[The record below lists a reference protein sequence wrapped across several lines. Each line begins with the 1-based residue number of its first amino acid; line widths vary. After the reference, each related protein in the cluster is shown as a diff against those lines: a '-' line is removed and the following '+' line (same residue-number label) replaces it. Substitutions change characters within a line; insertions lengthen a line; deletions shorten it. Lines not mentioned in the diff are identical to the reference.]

1 VTKRA
6 EEAVWAVESSPR
18 VPRGEL
24 SGRFAARRKETKKE
38 HRSFGTIIET
48 RGRFKVRYTGPD
60 RKLHRAGITFTTRER
75 AQGWLFE
82 ERKLIELHEWTPPS
96 LRRAQVHKDELT
108 LDEFARDW
116 IAKRLVRGRPLKDR
130 TREHYLDIHERWFT
144 ALHDL
149 QLASITQADIDRW
162 YHALPAAPT
171 MRIHAYSLLKAI
183 YRTAVTRKLVEES
196 PVAVEGATARATPK
210 DVTLLT
216 VAQVQALSDAVPPRH
231 RLLILLAAWCGLRF
245 GELTALRRRDI
256 DLAEGTITVEQ
267 AAVTVSGQRL
277 ITTPKSAAGY
287 RTIYLPPHLTEDV
300 RQHLAIFTPTGA
312 DALVFPGNEGQP
324 LTPGQVHGHSPRFD
338 KGTGKKKHP
347 GNGFYKARHEIGRP
361 DFRFHDLRHF
371 AATMAAISGAT
382 TKELMQFA
390 GHSDIHVAMRY
401 QEAVTDRQRDLAH
414 RMAAL
419 AGVPAE
425 GPHRDPSD
433 QSRSWVGPSSRSSGD

>member
-1 VTKRA
+1 MTKRA

-18 VPRGEL
+18 VPHGEL

-60 RKLHRAGITFTTRER
+60 RKIHRAGITFTTRER
-75 AQGWLFE
+75 AQGWLSE

-144 ALHDL
+144 PLHEL

-277 ITTPKSAAGY
+277 ITTPKSAAGH

-338 KGTGKKKHP
+338 TRTGKKTHP
-347 GNGFYKARHEIGRP
+347 GNGFYKARHQIGRP

-401 QEAVTDRQRDLAH
+401 QEAVTDRKRDLAH
-414 RMAAL
+414 RMTAL
-419 AGVPAE
+419 ANAPAE
-425 GPHRDPSD
+425 ISHQDP
-433 QSRSWVGPSSRSSGD
+433 GG

>member
-1 VTKRA
+1 MTKRA

-60 RKLHRAGITFTTRER
+60 RKIHRAGITFTTRER

-144 ALHDL
+144 PLHDL

-162 YHALPAAPT
+162 YHGLPAAPT

-196 PVAVEGATARATPK
+196 PVDVEGATARATPK

-300 RQHLAIFTPTGA
+300 RQHLAIFTSTGA
-312 DALVFPGNEGQP
+312 DALVFPW
-324 LTPGQVHGHSPRFD
+324 TVPGFMD
-338 KGTGKKKHP
+338 TGL
-347 GNGFYKARHEIGRP
+347 GGEFVNASI
-361 DFRFHDLRHF
+361 
-371 AATMAAISGAT
+371 A
-382 TKELMQFA
+382 
-390 GHSDIHVAMRY
+390 
-401 QEAVTDRQRDLAH
+401 
-414 RMAAL
+414 
-419 AGVPAE
+419 
-425 GPHRDPSD
+425 
-433 QSRSWVGPSSRSSGD
+433 

>member
-1 VTKRA
+1 MRGVTGRANRALTRCYVGVWCYSRPVTKRA
-6 EEAVWAVESSPR
+6 EEAVWVVESSPR

-24 SGRFAARRKETKKE
+24 SGRFAPRRKETKKE

-60 RKLHRAGITFTTRER
+60 RQIHRAGITFTTRER
-75 AQGWLFE
+75 AQGWLSE

-130 TREHYLDIHERWFT
+130 TREHYLDIHQRWFT
-144 ALHDL
+144 PLHDL

-162 YHALPAAPT
+162 YHGLPAAPT
-171 MRIHAYSLLKAI
+171 MRSHAYSLLKAI

-196 PVAVEGATARATPK
+196 PVDVEGATARATAK

-216 VAQVQALSDAVPPRH
+216 VAQVQALSDAMPPRH

-256 DLAEGTITVEQ
+256 DLAEETITVEQ

-277 ITTPKSAAGY
+277 ITTPKSAAGH

-312 DALVFPGNEGQP
+312 AALVSQAM
-324 LTPGQVHGHSPRFD
+324 
-338 KGTGKKKHP
+338 
-347 GNGFYKARHEIGRP
+347 KA
-361 DFRFHDLRHF
+361 
-371 AATMAAISGAT
+371 
-382 TKELMQFA
+382 
-390 GHSDIHVAMRY
+390 
-401 QEAVTDRQRDLAH
+401 
-414 RMAAL
+414 
-419 AGVPAE
+419 
-425 GPHRDPSD
+425 
-433 QSRSWVGPSSRSSGD
+433 SRSPPGRSTATAPAST